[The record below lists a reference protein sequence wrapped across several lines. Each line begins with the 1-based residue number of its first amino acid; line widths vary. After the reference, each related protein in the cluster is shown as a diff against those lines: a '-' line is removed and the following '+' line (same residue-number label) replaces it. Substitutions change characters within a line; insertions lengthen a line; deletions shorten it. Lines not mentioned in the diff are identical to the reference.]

1 MRGDRRGRPLR
12 AVLQALLAALLVTG
26 LGACADDDDSGDG
39 GGAEQPSDGRS
50 DDGPDDGSDEDED
63 AGDGGDGD
71 DDPDEPEVERLE
83 PVDLPPE
90 ATPYA
95 DALRETFATQGAF
108 TSATPA
114 EADCLATNI
123 VAIVGA
129 ERFAA
134 AGITPEA
141 FAANPDLATTG
152 IERSEAEQLYDV
164 FAGCGLD
171 YAAATIEG
179 MALEAADPAAARA
192 CLEDALDD
200 AIVRAMAVA
209 AILGIVD
216 ESPEVDEAIA
226 AMTACTAP
234 DAG

>member
-1 MRGDRRGRPLR
+1 VTGEHRGRRL
-12 AVLQALLAALLVTG
+12 AVLLATLLLLG
-26 LGACADDDDSGDG
+26 LGACSDDDAGGNDGTGQRSDGETDG
-39 GGAEQPSDGRS
+39 GQDDAPGEG
-50 DDGPDDGSDEDED
+50 DDGE
-63 AGDGGDGD
+63 GGDD
-71 DDPDEPEVERLE
+71 EPDEPEVELLE
-83 PVDLPPE
+83 PADLPAE
-90 ATPYA
+90 AVPFA

-141 FAANPDLATTG
+141 FAANPDLAPTG
-152 IERSEAEQLYDV
+152 IDRAEAEQLYDV

-179 MALEAADPAAARA
+179 MALETADPAAARA
-192 CLEDALDD
+192 CLEDVLDE
-200 AIVRAMAVA
+200 AVVREMAVSA
-209 AILGIVD
+209 LLGIVD

-234 DAG
+234 DEG